1 MYISSKIVMC
11 VGLSMGYWLGSD
23 NYLSDDQ
30 LFKWENNSGVYL
42 IVLATFQVI
51 SPDLH
56 LT

>member
-1 MYISSKIVMC
+1 MC

-23 NYLSDDQ
+23 NYLSNDQ